1 MVKGEKNEDICNYCK
16 KPDHFKSNCFKLLRK
31 NQAEGRYVGTRNGIA
46 RSATTMVLNTMT
58 ANDKIDSKI
67 WIGNSGTSCHC
78 CNSKEVL
85 YDYIIISEEVTVGNS
100 NKMISKKVGNL
111 TCMVQQKNGESCIVV
126 LQSVKLV
133 PDIGVILF
141 CISKALK
148 MDSILAI
155 RILL

>member
-1 MVKGEKNEDICNYCK
+1 MVKGEKNEYICNYCK
-16 KPDHFKSNCFKLLRK
+16 KPDHFKSYCFKLLRK

-67 WIGNSGTSCHC
+67 WIGNSGTY
-78 CNSKEVL
+78 CNSKEFL
-85 YDYIIISEEVTVGNS
+85 YNYIIISEEITVGNG
-100 NKMISKKVGNL
+100 NKMISKKVENL
-111 TCMVQQKNGESCIVV
+111 RCTVQLKNGESCIVV
-126 LQSVKLV
+126 LQSVKLI

-155 RILL
+155 RMSL